1 LSDAVRQGSVYLK
14 LEILGIVLYVTIYDK
29 ITIVSRNQIN
39 YYCGGQVLPYYLRP
53 MRKED
58 IAQVNEI
65 DRGAFP
71 TQWPPPDYRREL
83 QNPLA
88 RLIVISEEGK
98 TVAEPEVK
106 APPEKGSSGLASR
119 LKQLL
124 SRERFFGEKPS
135 PSNQYILGFASIWV
149 MADEAHITNIAVRKQ
164 YQRQGIGELLLISII
179 DLATKLKADFMTLE
193 VRVSNTAAQSLY
205 YKYGFTQTGVRTGYY
220 TDNREDA
227 QLMSTESMTSAPFQA
242 RFQRLKQAHTSKCE
256 IANKSLREIPAR

>member
-1 LSDAVRQGSVYLK
+1 M
-14 LEILGIVLYVTIYDK
+14 
-29 ITIVSRNQIN
+29 
-39 YYCGGQVLPYYLRP
+39 PYYLRP

-65 DRGAFP
+65 DREVFP

-88 RLIVISEEGK
+88 RLIVVGDEGK

-106 APPEKGSSGLASR
+106 APSEKGFSGLASMVRR
-119 LKQLL
+119 LLN
-124 SRERFFGEKPS
+124 RERFFGEKAS
-135 PSNQYILGFASIWV
+135 SGNQYILGFAGMWV

-164 YQRQGIGELLLISII
+164 YQRQGIGELLLISVI
-179 DLATKLKADFMTLE
+179 DLAAELKADFITLE

-205 YKYGFTQTGVRTGYY
+205 HKYGFTQVGVRTGYY

-227 QLMSTESMTSAPFQA
+227 SLMSSESITSAPFQA
-242 RFQRLKQAHTSKCE
+242 RFQQLKRAHARKCE